1 MKWTPALAVGDELI
15 DSQHRAFFDEV
26 NAVVSALHDGAPRQ
40 RVQRFLS
47 DFIIALARHFRDEEL
62 LLVRVNYP
70 DYDHHQAEHRALMA
84 SVSALSEIL
93 AEADTHVELLQV
105 IRNTVTALVEHMAL
119 EDMRY
124 RRYVSGSQAESWRDP
139 HGQVL

>member
-1 MKWTPALAVGDELI
+1 MTWTQALAVGDDLI
-15 DSQHRAFFDEV
+15 DTQHRAFFDEV
-26 NAVVSALHDGAPRQ
+26 NAVVTALRSGAPRQ
-40 RVQRFLS
+40 HVQSFHR

-62 LLVRVNYP
+62 LLARVNYP

-93 AEADTHVELLQV
+93 AGADSHGELLMV
-105 IRNTVTALVEHMAL
+105 VRNTVTALVEHMAL

-124 RRYVSGSQAESWRDP
+124 RRYVSGSRAESW
-139 HGQVL
+139 

>member
-1 MKWTPALAVGDELI
+1 MQMTWTDALAVGDALI

-26 NAVVSALHDGAPRQ
+26 NAVVRALHDGAPRQ
-40 RVQRFLS
+40 LVQRFHRE
-47 DFIIALARHFRDEEL
+47 FVIALARHFRDEEL
-62 LLVRVNYP
+62 LLARVNYP

-93 AEADTHVELLQV
+93 LHADTHAELMMV
-105 IRNTVTALVEHMAL
+105 VRNTVTALVEHMAL

-124 RRYVSGSQAESWRDP
+124 RRYVSGSRAESW
-139 HGQVL
+139 